1 MIQIYN
7 PDNTNFSHNGDM
19 TLFPTK
25 CDLKTVLNGSWQM
38 ELEHP
43 IDDLG
48 RWKYI
53 IEESVIKAP
62 SFNGDQLFRV
72 KEKEKSDSGVSA
84 TLEPIFMDAMND
96 CFLVDVRPTEKT
108 GQQALDLMT
117 APNSKYSGE
126 SNITKKATA
135 YYQFKN
141 LIEAINGG
149 EDNSFI
155 SRWGGEI
162 LFDNFR
168 IHIDESIGTDKGI
181 ELLYGKN
188 IPADGLTESVD
199 TREVVTRIYPKAYNG
214 YTITNNGYVDSD
226 LINNYPIIK
235 VAVMSFEDVKMR
247 ADASEDDEEN
257 GVTICDTQ
265 AELDAALTQK
275 CKDQFASGLDKPE
288 ISISADMVLLQ
299 NTVQYKDFSVL
310 ESVSLGDTIHCK
322 HYKLGIETEA
332 RVIELTYDCLKE
344 KVSSVVLGSSEY
356 NYFDNVTSSV
366 NKIDNVVRPDGSLI
380 AEQIKGF
387 IDGTYS
393 QLRVQ
398 NSIAKK
404 QDVRAILFEDLDPNS
419 PTFGALGIGTQ
430 GIQISKERNAQ
441 NTDWIW
447 TTSMTFAG
455 IIANTVVTGKI
466 SSKTG
471 AVYFDLDANNGKG
484 ELASSVLKGVD
495 DGVTTTARIGSG
507 NWAGGEPYQGFRI
520 SYPGGN
526 SGSLLITIDG
536 ISKDFPLAN
545 KDEIVSNG
553 DLIIRSNG
561 ISEYSGGASGLY
573 LNGNSSTGEGTVI
586 VKRGTKGKTNKNV
599 FYADTEQLL
608 VQYDGYN
615 NYLRFSNTGC
625 VLYDKNK
632 IQFGTNG
639 YMRASIE
646 SNGDAKFGNIYSN
659 GSLVTS
665 DRKKKTG
672 VKKLSGTFL
681 EKVRGSAVYRY
692 RLKQDMIPE
701 ENAKNLKR
709 KSVGTKNE
717 SVGLMYD
724 EAPEE
729 IRRETESG
737 DKAIDLYGMVSI
749 LWKAVQELSD
759 KVDSLQQ
766 KQEV

>member
-235 VAVMSFEDVKMR
+235 AAVMSFEDVKMR

-275 CKDQFASGLDKPE
+275 CKDQFASGLDKPQ

-299 NTVQYKDFSVL
+299 NRKLQVQVGHPAVENWGFRSR
-310 ESVSLGDTIHCK
+310 LGC
-322 HYKLGIETEA
+322 
-332 RVIELTYDCLKE
+332 
-344 KVSSVVLGSSEY
+344 
-356 NYFDNVTSSV
+356 
-366 NKIDNVVRPDGSLI
+366 
-380 AEQIKGF
+380 
-387 IDGTYS
+387 
-393 QLRVQ
+393 
-398 NSIAKK
+398 
-404 QDVRAILFEDLDPNS
+404 
-419 PTFGALGIGTQ
+419 
-430 GIQISKERNAQ
+430 
-441 NTDWIW
+441 
-447 TTSMTFAG
+447 
-455 IIANTVVTGKI
+455 
-466 SSKTG
+466 
-471 AVYFDLDANNGKG
+471 ANNVKECFKEFFWSAVPQILPRKAVKG
-484 ELASSVLKGVD
+484 ICCPED
-495 DGVTTTARIGSG
+495 I
-507 NWAGGEPYQGFRI
+507 
-520 SYPGGN
+520 
-526 SGSLLITIDG
+526 LIR
-536 ISKDFPLAN
+536 
-545 KDEIVSNG
+545 EI
-553 DLIIRSNG
+553 
-561 ISEYSGGASGLY
+561 
-573 LNGNSSTGEGTVI
+573 LNGNSLGDISPKQPI
-586 VKRGTKGKTNKNV
+586 VT
-599 FYADTEQLL
+599 L
-608 VQYDGYN
+608 
-615 NYLRFSNTGC
+615 
-625 VLYDKNK
+625 
-632 IQFGTNG
+632 
-639 YMRASIE
+639 
-646 SNGDAKFGNIYSN
+646 
-659 GSLVTS
+659 
-665 DRKKKTG
+665 
-672 VKKLSGTFL
+672 
-681 EKVRGSAVYRY
+681 
-692 RLKQDMIPE
+692 
-701 ENAKNLKR
+701 
-709 KSVGTKNE
+709 
-717 SVGLMYD
+717 
-724 EAPEE
+724 
-729 IRRETESG
+729 
-737 DKAIDLYGMVSI
+737 I
-749 LWKAVQELSD
+749 LCSFP
-759 KVDSLQQ
+759 
-766 KQEV
+766 

>member
-72 KEKEKSDSGVSA
+72 KEKEKSDSRVSA

-96 CFLVDVRPTEKT
+96 CFLVDIRPTEKT

-168 IHIDESIGTDKGI
+168 IHIDESIGADKGI

-214 YTITNNGYVDSD
+214 YTITNNGYVDSE

-299 NTVQYKDFSVL
+299 NS
-310 ESVSLGDTIHCK
+310 
-322 HYKLGIETEA
+322 
-332 RVIELTYDCLKE
+332 
-344 KVSSVVLGSSEY
+344 
-356 NYFDNVTSSV
+356 
-366 NKIDNVVRPDGSLI
+366 
-380 AEQIKGF
+380 
-387 IDGTYS
+387 
-393 QLRVQ
+393 
-398 NSIAKK
+398 
-404 QDVRAILFEDLDPNS
+404 
-419 PTFGALGIGTQ
+419 
-430 GIQISKERNAQ
+430 
-441 NTDWIW
+441 
-447 TTSMTFAG
+447 
-455 IIANTVVTGKI
+455 
-466 SSKTG
+466 
-471 AVYFDLDANNGKG
+471 
-484 ELASSVLKGVD
+484 
-495 DGVTTTARIGSG
+495 
-507 NWAGGEPYQGFRI
+507 
-520 SYPGGN
+520 
-526 SGSLLITIDG
+526 
-536 ISKDFPLAN
+536 
-545 KDEIVSNG
+545 
-553 DLIIRSNG
+553 
-561 ISEYSGGASGLY
+561 
-573 LNGNSSTGEGTVI
+573 
-586 VKRGTKGKTNKNV
+586 
-599 FYADTEQLL
+599 
-608 VQYDGYN
+608 
-615 NYLRFSNTGC
+615 
-625 VLYDKNK
+625 
-632 IQFGTNG
+632 
-639 YMRASIE
+639 
-646 SNGDAKFGNIYSN
+646 
-659 GSLVTS
+659 
-665 DRKKKTG
+665 
-672 VKKLSGTFL
+672 
-681 EKVRGSAVYRY
+681 
-692 RLKQDMIPE
+692 
-701 ENAKNLKR
+701 
-709 KSVGTKNE
+709 
-717 SVGLMYD
+717 
-724 EAPEE
+724 
-729 IRRETESG
+729 
-737 DKAIDLYGMVSI
+737 
-749 LWKAVQELSD
+749 
-759 KVDSLQQ
+759 
-766 KQEV
+766 